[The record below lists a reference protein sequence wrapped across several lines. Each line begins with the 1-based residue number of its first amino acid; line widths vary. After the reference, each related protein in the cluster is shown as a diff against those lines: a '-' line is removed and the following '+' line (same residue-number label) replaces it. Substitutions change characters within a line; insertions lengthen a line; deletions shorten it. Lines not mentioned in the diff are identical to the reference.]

1 MLINKLT
8 TAFGDHSSLLP
19 LFAKD
24 VVNSTGMTA
33 FSYDAGGK
41 IEAKDRC
48 WDEFGTMAIWMGGL
62 PIYKWVYNNT
72 AYKIAKINPNVDYR
86 LLKDKAQLSVAQ
98 KYAQSLT
105 DRADIAQS
113 IAKAAAN
120 TTKTKFM
127 FLGKFAAATALTL
140 ASFFTLVKVKQHYT
154 KKEIEKQ
161 FWAKKSAQMQYTNSF
176 AQSPAFKAF
185 LPAEQSDKSVKPN
198 KNVSFKGWAALASKL
213 GSKAKE
219 AMFDP
224 VQNLFVVD
232 VGISGERLVNSRT
245 KTEFAETSIKE
256 GSLLFFLY
264 IAGKFIQDG
273 IEKASEKLGKP
284 IGLHAEVLSSGYMNE
299 AIKSGKV
306 NDDIKALKPLID
318 SVNNAK
324 NALEANK
331 SEANKLALEETKKA
345 LFEFIYNAKNQD
357 NTVIKAAKHSKII
370 KTIVDGNWV
379 DKLFNKAKNTHLIDP
394 MQYIKVG
401 DIESVTNNVSKLAEF
416 ASKHDNITEFLKK
429 CRNMKIASVAANMGI
444 SCLFLGLI
452 VPYSMMKYRQAHQ
465 NGKKEFHVQSE
476 IERQLEQS
484 FKGRVA

>member
-24 VVNSTGMTA
+24 VVNSAGMTA

-48 WDEFGTMAIWMGGL
+48 LDEFGTMALWMGGL
-62 PIYKWVYNNT
+62 PFFKWIYNNT
-72 AYKIAKINPNVDYR
+72 AYKLAKINPDVDYR
-86 LLKDKAQLSVAQ
+86 LLKDTAQLSVAQ

-113 IAKAAAN
+113 IAKAVSN
-120 TTKTKFM
+120 TTKTKAL
-127 FLGKFAAATALTL
+127 FLGKFASATALTL

-161 FWAKKSAQMQYTNSF
+161 FWAKKSAQMQYMNSF

-185 LPAEQSDKSVKPN
+185 LPENNADKAPINN
-198 KNVSFKGWAALASKL
+198 KNVSFKGL
-213 GSKAKE
+213 GSMAAKLKDV
-219 AMFDP
+219 MFDP
-224 VQNLFVVD
+224 VQNLFLVD

-245 KTEFAETSIKE
+245 KTEFAETAIKE

-264 IAGKFIQDG
+264 IAGRYVQQG
-273 IEKASEKLGKP
+273 IEKVSEKLGKP
-284 IGLHAEVLSSGYMNE
+284 IGLHAEVLSSDYMNN

-306 NDDIKALKPLID
+306 NSDVNALKTLID
-318 SVNNAK
+318 SVNNAQK
-324 NALEANK
+324 TFNANK
-331 SEANKLALEETKKA
+331 SQANKTALEESKKA
-345 LFEFIYNAKNQD
+345 LFEFIYNEKNQD
-357 NTVIKAAKHSKII
+357 NTVIKAAKQSKII
-370 KTIVDGNWV
+370 KTIVEGSRS
-379 DKLFNKAKNTHLIDP
+379 DKLFNRAKNTNLIDP
-394 MQYIKVG
+394 MQFIKVG
-401 DIESVTNNVSKLAEF
+401 DIEDVTNNVSKLAKF
-416 ASKHDNITEFLKK
+416 AAKHDNITDFLKK

-444 SCLFLGLI
+444 SCLCLGLI
-452 VPYSMMKYRQAHQ
+452 VPYAMMKYREAHQ

>member
-24 VVNSTGMTA
+24 VVNSAGMTA

-48 WDEFGTMAIWMGGL
+48 LDEFGTMALWMGGL
-62 PIYKWVYNNT
+62 PFFKWLYNNS
-72 AYKIAKINPNVDYR
+72 AYKLAKINPDVDYR
-86 LLKDKAQLSVAQ
+86 LLTDKAQLSVAQ
-98 KYAQSLT
+98 RYSESLKG
-105 DRADIAQS
+105 RADIAQS

-120 TTKTKFM
+120 TTKSKAL
-127 FLGKFAAATALTL
+127 FLGKFASATALTL
-140 ASFFTLVKVKQHYT
+140 ASFFTLVKLKQHYT
-154 KKEIEKQ
+154 KKQIEKQ
-161 FWAKKSAQMQYTNSF
+161 FWAKKSAQMEYSKSL

-185 LPAEQSDKSVKPN
+185 LPADQTDSKTVKN
-198 KNVSFKGWAALASKL
+198 SNVSFKGLGSIASKL
-213 GSKAKE
+213 KG

-224 VQNLFVVD
+224 VQNLFLVD

-264 IAGKFIQDG
+264 VAGKFIQDG
-273 IEKASEKLGKP
+273 IEKISEKFGKP
-284 IGLHAEVLSSGYMNE
+284 IGLHAEVLSSAYMDS

-306 NDDIKALKPLID
+306 HADVNALKQLID
-318 SVNNAK
+318 SVNQAQEILK
-324 NALEANK
+324 TDK
-331 SEANKLALEETKKA
+331 SAANKLALEERKKA
-345 LFEFIYNAKNQD
+345 LFEFIYNEKNQD
-357 NTVIKAAKHSKII
+357 NTVIKAAKQSKII
-370 KTIVDGNWV
+370 KTIVDGSWMDN
-379 DKLFNKAKNTHLIDP
+379 LFNKAKKTNLIDP
-394 MQYIKVG
+394 MQYIKIG
-401 DIESVTNNVSKLAEF
+401 DIESVTNNVSKLAKF

-444 SCLFLGLI
+444 SCLCLGLI
-452 VPYSMMKYRQAHQ
+452 VPYAMMKYREKQQ
-465 NGKKEFHVQSE
+465 NGNKEFHVQSE

-484 FKGRVA
+484 FKGRMA